1 MTEPDFTTYAIKE
14 SKESLASRQALP
26 PELQTLISAVMWELA
41 ENPRAYVDHIVPDE
55 RGTSRYVH
63 PKPQFEITFTI
74 DEAAEVI
81 YFLHVS
87 AQALPARHTV
97 FISYSHAD
105 SRWIPE
111 LMKFLKLLEREGV
124 IKLWSDRE
132 IKAGERWEDSIRE
145 ALESARAAV
154 LLVSQD
160 FLVSEFITT
169 YELPRLL
176 ADASQRGKRIFWI
189 PVSPST
195 VFDTHKE
202 ITAFQ
207 SPIDNPRVSL
217 EELDPPAQKK
227 ALVGLYTKVRD
238 ALLV

>member
-14 SKESLASRQALP
+14 SKEAFASRQTLP
-26 PELQTLISAVMWELA
+26 RSLQTIISSVMWELA
-41 ENPRAYVDHIVPDE
+41 EKPGSYPDRTLPAE

-63 PKPQFEITFTI
+63 PKPQFEITFKV
-74 DEAAEVI
+74 DEPANVI

-105 SRWIPE
+105 SRWVEE
-111 LMKFLKLLEREGV
+111 LMKFLIVLEREGV
-124 IKLWSDRE
+124 IKLWSDRN
-132 IKAGERWEDSIRE
+132 IDAGDRWEDSIRE
-145 ALESARAAV
+145 ALDSARAAV

-160 FLVSEFITT
+160 FLISEFITT

-176 ADASQRGKRIFWI
+176 EAAQRGTRIFWI

-195 VFDTHKE
+195 VFDSHVE

-207 SPIDNPRVSL
+207 SPIADPQHVSL
-217 EELDPPAQKK
+217 QDLKPAERKK
-227 ALVGLYTKVRD
+227 ALAGLYKKVRE
-238 ALLV
+238 ALAV